1 MEWNGKQQLLFLMQ
15 SSVIGIIVGLLF
27 DGISGYFRGRSYRNC
42 LFVADVLLGLVAA
55 IITFFGALVITDGYL
70 HPVLFVGSGIG
81 FVSEHYLLGQWLSL
95 WFHFAHTKVS
105 RAFAYLLNYFDDIFL
120 DFQNY
125 LCRTRCIKHEKPKKA
140 KKTRKNAMFFQKNS

>member
-1 MEWNGKQQLLFLMQ
+1 MEWNGKQQLLFLIQ
-15 SSVIGIIVGLLF
+15 SSVIGNIVGLLF

-42 LFVADVLLGLVAA
+42 LFVADVFLGLVAA

-70 HPVLFVGSGIG
+70 HPVLFVGVGIG
-81 FVSEHYLLGQWLSL
+81 FVSEHYLLGQWLSR
-95 WFHFAHTKVS
+95 WFHFAHTKMS
-105 RAFAYLLNYFDDIFL
+105 RVFACVLNYLDDLSL

-125 LCRTRCIKHEKPKKA
+125 LCKTRSIKREKLKKA